1 MIVPRIPKD
10 SNQEACGSIFPYYSV
25 SAPGVAGREGG
36 MKVRAVADTVEG
48 QETPKLFVF
57 YWHFGCLLLGRKTR
71 FTVPKDRCT
80 WKSLKVDQEDIT
92 GTYQVILSLITR
104 DYRTWKSYQRDPGRY
119 LPGLAVSNVHFLR
132 TVA

>member
-1 MIVPRIPKD
+1 
-10 SNQEACGSIFPYYSV
+10 
-25 SAPGVAGREGG
+25 

-104 DYRTWKSYQRDPGRY
+104 DYRTWKVKGR
-119 LPGLAVSNVHFLR
+119 
-132 TVA
+132 